1 MKIRLKQNWHYYL
14 IMHSI
19 TVLLF
24 FILSSHNVN
33 AQEITISGTVTDK
46 VSGEPLAG
54 ASVLIKG
61 TMIGTSANAD
71 GTYTLNIYDS
81 GVTLVFSYIG
91 YQTDEILVTDQTVID
106 VGLLFIAEDLE
117 EIVVVGYGVQKKKLV
132 TGATSQVK
140 NEDLVKNNV
149 NRLESSLQGL
159 TPGMIIVK
167 QSGQPGS
174 DYNISIRGLSSPND
188 NNPLVLVDGVPGN
201 LNTLNPSDIETVDV
215 LKDAAS
221 AAIYGSRAANG
232 VILITTKK
240 GKAGESQ
247 ITYDAY
253 YGISNASKKVD
264 MLNAKEYAMI
274 MNEASTNVGNDPFFT
289 QGYIDS
295 LGEGTDWQEE
305 AYNKN
310 APVHSHYLGISGG
323 TEISTYSISLS
334 YNNEE
339 GIFNYE
345 DKSRYERIGVRINS
359 EHKIKKYLKVGENLT
374 YTHRRVHGLGVGNQ
388 YNNFLRS
395 LIEASPLIDVYDPDV
410 YDGFGRSSFNDQQIN
425 PIASMHYDSI
435 GAKKYDDIIGD
446 IYAELEIMPGLTL
459 RSDFGGSLGF
469 SNTSNALDTFTLTPY
484 TYNAIPTYEQNM
496 ERKFYYNIDN
506 TITYEKSFGNH
517 NILAM
522 AGMNAQDNRFFKVK
536 GKIKGYL
543 SNIETVL
550 TNVTTIDTA
559 ILKGDYGK
567 GDSRYSYFGRISYN
581 YMEKYMTTISLR
593 RDVSSRFGKNNR
605 VGYFPA
611 VSVGWAISE
620 EKFLEPVSWLNYM
633 KIRASWGQNGK
644 EPSRPYRF
652 LATVGSLDRI
662 YSFGSG
668 WQVGISPDILPNQNL
683 KWEASTQT
691 NIGFD
696 SRFLN
701 NFRFTFDWYR
711 KNSKDW
717 IVPST
722 VPGIS
727 GIAGISTTNPY
738 INGGNV
744 INTGVEFELGYI
756 KNFGDLMIDIRANM
770 AHNKNE
776 VTEVPGEVIN
786 GSESVLYNGS
796 EEFYRVEE
804 GYPLGY
810 FWGFVTDGIFQTQE
824 EIDSYIGLNN
834 RSMQRTAKPG
844 DVRRVDFNGDS
855 VINNDDKTMIGDPNP
870 DFIYG
875 FNVAIS
881 WRGFDFSMNIQGQA
895 GNQIVR
901 AYRMEERFYGNYMT
915 DILDRWHWIDVNENG
930 IIDEG
935 EGTSNTIPRVTL
947 SSESNQNWRKFG
959 DLSVH
964 DADFLRVKSINI
976 GYDFK
981 SLLRNAPFQRFR
993 IYISATNLLTITKY
1007 DGLDPEVGYGSYY
1020 DDEGLLQ
1027 DAYASGIDIGF
1038 HPAART
1044 YLIGVN
1050 VTF

>member
-1 MKIRLKQNWHYYL
+1 MKKRLKIRLHYKL
-14 IMHSI
+14 LMQFVM
-19 TVLLF
+19 VLLF
-24 FILSSHNVN
+24 FITGSQVLS
-33 AQEITISGTVTDK
+33 AQGISVSGVVTDQ
-46 VSGEPLAG
+46 SNGEVLPG
-54 ASVLIKG
+54 ANVLIKG
-61 TMIGTSANAD
+61 TTTGAITDVNGN
-71 GTYTLNIYDS
+71 YTIEVDNQDA
-81 GVTLVFSYIG
+81 VLVFSYIG
-91 YQTDEILVTDQTVID
+91 YKPQEVRVGDQTVIN

-132 TGATSQVK
+132 TGATSQVA
-140 NEDLVKNNV
+140 NDDLVKNNV

-159 TPGMIIVK
+159 TPGMVIVK
-167 QSGQPGS
+167 KSGQPGS
-174 DYNISIRGLSSPND
+174 DYNINIRGLSSPND

-201 LNTLNPSDIETVDV
+201 LNILNPSDIETVDV

-240 GKAGESQ
+240 GKAGEPR

-253 YGISNASKKVD
+253 YGISNASKKVE

-274 MNEASTNVGNDPFFT
+274 MNEESTNMGNSPFFS

-310 APVHSHYLGISGG
+310 APVQSHYLGISGG
-323 TEISTYSISLS
+323 TEISTYSMSLS

-345 DKSRYERIGVRINS
+345 DRSMYERIGVRINS
-359 EHKIKKYLKVGENLT
+359 EHKIKKFLKVGENLT
-374 YTHRRVHGLGVGNQ
+374 YTHRRVKGLGVGNQ
-388 YNNFLRS
+388 YDNFLRS
-395 LIEASPLIDVYDPDV
+395 LLSASPLIDVYDPNV
-410 YDGFGRSSFNDQQIN
+410 FDGFGRSSFNDQQIN
-425 PIASMHYDSI
+425 PIAAMHYDSI

-446 IYAELEIMPGLTL
+446 IYVELEIIPGLRL
-459 RSDFGGSLGF
+459 RSDFGSSLNF
-469 SNTSNALDTFTLTPY
+469 ANVTNALDTFTLTPY
-484 TYNAIPTYEQNM
+484 TYNAVPTYEQNM
-496 ERKFYYNIDN
+496 DRRFYYNIDN
-506 TITYEKSFGNH
+506 TITYEKSYGDH
-517 NILAM
+517 NILVM
-522 AGMNAQDNRFFKVK
+522 AGMNAQDNRFFSVK
-536 GKIKGYL
+536 GKVKGYL
-543 SNIETVL
+543 SNIEPVL
-550 TNVTTIDTA
+550 TNVTTIDTT
-559 ILKGDYGK
+559 IVRGDYGK

-581 YMEKYMTTISLR
+581 YMEKYMATVSLR
-593 RDVSSRFGKNNR
+593 RDVSSRFGPNNR

-611 VSVGWAISE
+611 GSVGWAISE
-620 EKFLEPVSWLNYM
+620 EDFLKQLSWLNYM

-652 LATVGSLDRI
+652 LATVGSVDRI

-691 NIGFD
+691 DIGLD

-711 KNSKDW
+711 KISKDW
-717 IVPST
+717 IVPTT
-722 VPGIS
+722 VPGVS

-756 KNFGDLMIDIRANM
+756 RNFGQLMIEVKANM
-770 AHNKNE
+770 AHNKNK
-776 VTEVPGEVIN
+776 VTDVPGEIIH

-796 EEFYRVEE
+796 EEFYRIEE

-810 FWGFVTDGIFQTQE
+810 FWGYVTDGIFQTQE
-824 EIDSYIGLNN
+824 EVDSYIGLYD
-834 RSMQRTAKPG
+834 RPMQRTAKPG
-844 DVRRVDFNGDS
+844 DVKRIDVNGDS
-855 VINNDDKTMIGDPNP
+855 LINVDDKTMIGNPNP

-875 FNVAIS
+875 FNLSVS
-881 WRGFDFSMNIQGQA
+881 WRGFDFSMNLQGQL
-895 GNQIVR
+895 GHQIVR
-901 AYRMEERFYGNYMT
+901 AYRMEERYYGNYMT
-915 DILDRWHWIDVNENG
+915 NILGRWHWIDKNENG
-930 IIDEG
+930 IIDVG
-935 EGTSNTIPRVTL
+935 EGTSNTMPRVTL
-947 SSESNQNWRKFG
+947 SSEPNLNWRRFG

-964 DADFLRVKSINI
+964 DADFLRVKSVNI

-981 SLLRNAPFQRFR
+981 SLFRNAPFQQFR
-993 IYISATNLLTITKY
+993 LYISASNLLTFTKY
-1007 DGLDPEVGYGSYY
+1007 DGLDPEVGYGSYV
-1020 DDEGLLQ
+1020 DDEDVLQ
-1027 DAYASGIDIGF
+1027 DAYASGIDLGF
-1038 HPAART
+1038 YPAART
-1044 YLIGVN
+1044 YLLGVN

>member
-1 MKIRLKQNWHYYL
+1 QIKI
-14 IMHSI
+14 
-19 TVLLF
+19 T
-24 FILSSHNVN
+24 
-33 AQEITISGTVTDK
+33 GTVTDLA
-46 VSGEPLAG
+46 SGEPLAG
-54 ASVLIKG
+54 ANVLIKG
-61 TMIGTSANAD
+61 TMIGTVADAN
-71 GTYTLNIYDS
+71 GQYEISLYDQ
-81 GVTLVFSYIG
+81 GVILVFSYIG
-91 YQTDEILVTDQTVID
+91 YESEEVQVADQTVID
-106 VGLLFIAEDLE
+106 VGLTFLAEDLE

-132 TGATSQVK
+132 TGATSQVRNK
-140 NEDLVKNNV
+140 DLVKNNV

-159 TPGMIIVK
+159 TPGMVIVK

-201 LNTLNPSDIETVDV
+201 LNILNPSDIETVDI

-240 GKAGESQ
+240 GKVGEPQ

-274 MNEASTNVGNDPFFT
+274 MNEASTNMGNSPFFT

-295 LGEGTDWQEE
+295 LGAGTDWQEE

-310 APVHSHYLGISGG
+310 APVQSHYLGISGG
-323 TEISTYSISLS
+323 TEISTYSMSLS

-345 DKSRYERIGVRINS
+345 DKSRYQRIGVRINS
-359 EHKIKKYLKVGENLT
+359 EHKIKKYLKIGENLT
-374 YTHRRVHGLGVGNQ
+374 YTHRRTNGLGVGNQ

-395 LIEASPLIDVYDPDV
+395 LIEASPLIDVYDPNV

-425 PIASMHYDSI
+425 PIASMHYNFNEI
-435 GAKKYDDIIGD
+435 NKYDDIIGD
-446 IYAELEIMPGLTL
+446 IYAELEIIPGLRL
-459 RSDFGGSLGF
+459 RSDFGGSLSF
-469 SNTSNALDTFTLTPY
+469 SHLSNALDTFQLTPQ
-484 TYNAIPTYEQNM
+484 TYNAIPIYEQDID
-496 ERKFYYNIDN
+496 RKFYYNIDN
-506 TITYEKSFGNH
+506 TLTYEKNFGDH
-517 NILAM
+517 SILAM
-522 AGMNAQDNRFFKVK
+522 AGINAQDNRFFEVE
-536 GKIKGYL
+536 GRIEGYL
-543 SNIETVL
+543 SNIEPVL

-559 ILKGDYGK
+559 ILKGDFGK

-581 YMEKYMTTISLR
+581 YKERYMTTISLR
-593 RDVSSRFGKNNR
+593 RDASSRFGPNNR
-605 VGYFPA
+605 VGLFPS

-620 EKFLEPVSWLNYM
+620 EKFLEMASWLNYM

-644 EPSRPYRF
+644 EPNRPFRF
-652 LATVGSLDRI
+652 LATVGSLDRV

-668 WQVGISPDILPNQNL
+668 WQAGISPDILPNQNL

-696 SRFLN
+696 SRLLN
-701 NFRFTFDWYR
+701 NFRLTFDWYR

-717 IVPST
+717 IVPTT
-722 VPGIS
+722 VPGVS

-744 INTGVEFELGYI
+744 INTGIELELGYVR
-756 KNFGDLMIDIRANM
+756 NFGELMIDIRTNM
-770 AHNKNE
+770 AYNENE
-776 VTEVPGEVIN
+776 VTEVPGEIIH
-786 GSESVLYNGS
+786 GSSSVLYNGS

-810 FWGFVTDGIFQTQE
+810 FWGFITDGIFQTQE
-824 EIDSYIGLNN
+824 EIDNYTGRND
-834 RSMQRTAKPG
+834 RPMQRTAKPG
-844 DVRRVDFNGDS
+844 DVKRIDFNGDS
-855 VINNDDKTMIGDPNP
+855 LVNDDDKTMIGNPNP
-870 DFIYG
+870 DFIFG
-875 FNVAIS
+875 FNVALS
-881 WRGFDFSMNIQGQA
+881 WRGFDFSMNLQGQA
-895 GNQIVR
+895 GHQIVR

-915 DILDRWHWIDVNENG
+915 DILDRWQWIDENENE
-930 IIDEG
+930 IVDEG
-935 EGTSNTIPRVTL
+935 EGTSTTMPRVTL
-947 SSESNQNWRKFG
+947 GSESNRNWRRFG

-981 SLLRNAPFQRFR
+981 TLLKNAPFQQFR

-1007 DGLDPEVGYGSYY
+1007 DGLDPEVGYGSYE
-1020 DDEGLLQ
+1020 DSEGILH

-1038 HPAART
+1038 HPVART